1 MSMICFKVSIRGE
14 MIDVVYNSSKTAKEF
29 ILDFTENYTNF
40 TTFDPSIY
48 VFKSGAKIIN
58 SPRFLNKKL
67 CWLIKENQTVYFVRK
82 ADLNYSGGELSTV
95 NISKNKTKEIQHT
108 PNDIWYK
115 YKNNGL
121 NILSKCRNKECIAYN
136 DDICINIGYVQNWD
150 IFTNLDEI
158 NCPCCGNKVK
168 PLNFAF
174 KHCSYLIQ
182 YNIKINGDYE
192 GRTNKGT
199 TISDKFVMFD
209 IKESGNADYYKLV
222 FNVEKI

>member
-1 MSMICFKVSIRGE
+1 MSMICFNVYDNGE
-14 MIDVVYNSSKTAKEF
+14 IINVEYNSSKSVKEF
-29 ILDFTENYTNF
+29 ILDFTENNNF
-40 TTFDPSIY
+40 TTFDPNIY
-48 VFKSGAKIIN
+48 AFKSDGMIIN
-58 SPRFLNKKL
+58 SPTFLNKKL
-67 CWLIKENQTVYFVRK
+67 CEVIKENQKVYLVRI
-82 ADLNYSGGELSTV
+82 ARGGGGELSTV

-121 NILSKCRNKECIAYN
+121 NILSKCTNKNCIAYN

-199 TISDKFVMFD
+199 TISDKFVIFD

>member
-1 MSMICFKVSIRGE
+1 MSMICFKVYDKGKI
-14 MIDVVYNSSKTAKEF
+14 INVVYNSSKSVKEF
-29 ILDFTENYTNF
+29 ILDFTENNTNF
-40 TTFDPSIY
+40 TTFDPNIY
-48 VFKSGAKIIN
+48 AFISDDGMIIN

-67 CWLIKENQTVYFVRK
+67 CELIEENQTVHLVRI
-82 ADLNYSGGELSTV
+82 DIGGGGELSTV

-121 NILSKCRNKECIAYN
+121 NILSKCTNKNCISYN

-150 IFTNLDEI
+150 IFTNIDEKI
-158 NCPCCGNKVK
+158 KCPCCGNKVQ

-174 KHCSYLIQ
+174 KNCSYQIK
-182 YNIKINGDYE
+182 YNIKVNGDYE
-192 GRTNKGT
+192 NRTNKGII
-199 TISDKFVMFD
+199 ISDKYKIFD

-222 FNVEKI
+222 FNIEKI

>member
-1 MSMICFKVSIRGE
+1 MSMIKFKISDNGNIVQVAYDSS
-14 MIDVVYNSSKTAKEF
+14 MIVKEF
-29 ILDFTENYTNF
+29 ILDFTSKYTGF
-40 TTFDPSIY
+40 ISFDPNIY
-48 VFKSGAKIIN
+48 SFKASGKFLN
-58 SPRFLNKKL
+58 SPKFINKKL
-67 CWLIKENQTVYFVRK
+67 CDLIKENQTVYFVRK
-82 ADLNYSGGELSTV
+82 HVLNYSGGELSTV

-192 GRTNKGT
+192 GRTNKRT
-199 TISDKFVMFD
+199 TISDKFVIFD